1 MVVQHDVGEPI
12 LKSCIVSERLGQ
24 HRAKVKIG
32 LVNHHNRDGVVL
44 YRRLKMS
51 YRLRCFSSYMFE
63 SAAQR
68 SFVHPTNRNRP
79 GSHRSNEILHPKTPS
94 YRIRIRISMS
104 SDNKGTL
111 SLIVKLSDANDL
123 IEEVPIHIAGE
134 WRAYL
139 FNRGVKRAI

>member
-1 MVVQHDVGEPI
+1 
-12 LKSCIVSERLGQ
+12 
-24 HRAKVKIG
+24 
-32 LVNHHNRDGVVL
+32 
-44 YRRLKMS
+44 
-51 YRLRCFSSYMFE
+51 
-63 SAAQR
+63 
-68 SFVHPTNRNRP
+68 
-79 GSHRSNEILHPKTPS
+79 
-94 YRIRIRISMS
+94 MS